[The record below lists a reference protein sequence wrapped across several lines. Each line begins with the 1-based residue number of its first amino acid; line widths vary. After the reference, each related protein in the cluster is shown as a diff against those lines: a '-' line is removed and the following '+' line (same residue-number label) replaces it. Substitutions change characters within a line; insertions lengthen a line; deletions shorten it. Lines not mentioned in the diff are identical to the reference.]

1 MQGWHANSWSV
12 PYFWMD
18 KEVVVHIHNGILLSH
33 IKEHIWVSCDDV
45 DEPRT
50 YYTEWNVSERE
61 RWISYS
67 DSYIQNIEKWYW
79 RIYLQGSSGETDI
92 ENRLMDLGIGK
103 ERVICMERVTW
114 KLTLPYAKWIANG
127 NLVYGSGKS
136 NRDSINLE
144 GWDREGDGKE
154 FQKQG
159 MYVYLWLIH
168 FEVWQ
173 KTTKFCKAIIL
184 Q

>member
-1 MQGWHANSWSV
+1 MALMQGWHANSWSV

-103 ERVICMERVTW
+103 EMGRNFKSKGCMYT
-114 KLTLPYAKWIANG
+114 
-127 NLVYGSGKS
+127 YGWFIL
-136 NRDSINLE
+136 RF
-144 GWDREGDGKE
+144 DR
-154 FQKQG
+154 KQQNS
-159 MYVYLWLIH
+159 VKQLS
-168 FEVWQ
+168 FN
-173 KTTKFCKAIIL
+173 KKKKC
-184 Q
+184 